1 VNLTDRT
8 YWEKEYSGSLPDN
21 NSKSVRNPL
30 YRYFSDRLKKIV
42 GAKIMQKAESYVEYC
57 LFKVLSECIGEIKK
71 DSSVIEVGVAPG
83 RNIIKVA
90 STFNLIPYGV
100 DYTTAG
106 TKICKLNFAREG
118 FDPANVYLDDVLS
131 EQFQS
136 EQSEKYDIVLSM
148 GFIEH
153 FQNPDDI
160 VKAHMVLLKPGGHL
174 IISIPNLRG
183 IYWLWT
189 YVFNHP
195 QLALHNI
202 EIMRL
207 REFRK
212 LFQHKKMREQWSGY
226 VGTFSFWLFTFE
238 NTGLVKKIVHQILI
252 IVQLMLNV
260 LFRLLFKER
269 GLETSWFSPNLL
281 YVGKKCE

>member
-1 VNLTDRT
+1 MNLTDRT
-8 YWEKEYSGSLPDN
+8 YWEKEYSSSLSDN
-21 NSKSVRNPL
+21 NSKSVRTPL
-30 YRYFSDRLKKIV
+30 YRYFSDLLKKII
-42 GAKIMQKAESYVEYC
+42 GAKVMQKAESYVEYC

-71 DSSVIEVGVAPG
+71 GSSIIEVGAAPG

-90 STFNLIPYGV
+90 SMFNLIPYGV

-106 TKICKLNFAREG
+106 TKICKLNFARVG
-118 FDPANVYLDDVLS
+118 FDPTNVYLDDVLS

-136 EQSEKYDIVLSM
+136 EQSEKYDVVLSM

-153 FQNPDDI
+153 FANPDDI
-160 VKAHMVLLKPGGHL
+160 VKAHMSLLKPGGYL
-174 IISIPNLRG
+174 IVSIPNLRG

-189 YVFNHP
+189 YIFNNP

-202 EIMRL
+202 DVMRL